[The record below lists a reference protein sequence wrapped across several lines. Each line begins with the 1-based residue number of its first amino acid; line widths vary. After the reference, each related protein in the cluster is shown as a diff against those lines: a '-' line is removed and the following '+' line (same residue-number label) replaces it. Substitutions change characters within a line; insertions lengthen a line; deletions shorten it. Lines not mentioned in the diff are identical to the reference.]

1 MVARIV
7 GRTGIGI
14 ALLLVLVIVIAAC
27 GGTAL
32 PSASGSPEK
41 APKTSS
47 PSSTDQVAVVVTL
60 PVFISMVEAVGG
72 ERVTVTSIV
81 PPGADAHTYEP
92 TPRDLQAVS
101 KATVVFANGAGLEEW
116 LKPLIESAGGSKVPV
131 YELIHGIDVQAV
143 EHDHTH
149 ETASEDITP
158 EEESHHENASVG
170 AAAEEEH
177 HHVHGGVN
185 PHLWLDPG
193 YAERYAERIA
203 AVLSEHDQAHA
214 AQYREN
220 AEEYKAEVKAFDA
233 WAQQEVAAI
242 PEQRRKLVT
251 FHDAYPHFAEHY
263 GLDVIGV
270 VVKSPGQEPGPA
282 EVARLV
288 DEIRA
293 QGVPTIFAE
302 PQFNPKLA
310 ETLADEAGIKTAIL
324 YSDSPAEGHDYLAMM
339 RTNVQNVVEGL
350 R

>member
-1 MVARIV
+1 MLGLV
-7 GRTGIGI
+7 I
-14 ALLLVLVIVIAAC
+14 ALAAC

-41 APKTSS
+41 APKISS

-131 YELIHGIDVQAV
+131 YELLDGINVQAE
-143 EHDHTH
+143 EHDHNH
-149 ETASEDITP
+149 EAATAGTNP
-158 EEESHHENASVG
+158 EEEFHHEDAPEG
-170 AAAEEEH
+170 AAVAEEDH

-203 AVLSEHDQAHA
+203 DVLSEHDQAHA
-214 AQYREN
+214 VQYRAN
-220 AEEYKAEVKAFDA
+220 AEKYQGEIKTFDA
-233 WAQQEVAAI
+233 WAQQEMAAI

-251 FHDAYPHFAEHY
+251 FHDAYPHFAGHF

-270 VVKSPGQEPGPA
+270 VVKSPGQEPGPT

-310 ETLADEAGIKTAIL
+310 ETLADEAGIRTAVL

-339 RTNVQNVVEGL
+339 RTNVQKVVEGL

>member
-1 MVARIV
+1 MGARIV
-7 GRTGIGI
+7 GRTSSRI
-14 ALLLVLVIVIAAC
+14 ALLLVLVIALAAC

-60 PVFISMVEAVGG
+60 PVFISMVEAIGG
-72 ERVTVTSIV
+72 DHLTVTSIV

-92 TPRDLQAVS
+92 TPGDLQAVS
-101 KATVVFANGAGLEEW
+101 NATVVFANGAGLEEW

-131 YELIHGIDVQAV
+131 YELLEGIDVQA
-143 EHDHTH
+143 EEQDHDH
-149 ETASEDITP
+149 EAASAGATS
-158 EEESHHENASVG
+158 EEEQHHAEASV

-177 HHVHGGVN
+177 HHEHGGVN

-193 YAERYAERIA
+193 YAEQYAARIA

-214 AQYREN
+214 AQYRAN
-220 AEEYKAEVKAFDA
+220 AEKYVGEIKAFDT
-233 WAQQEVAAI
+233 WAKQEVSTI

-251 FHDAYPHFAEHY
+251 FHDAYPHFAAHY

-270 VVKSPGQEPGPA
+270 VVKSPGLEPGPN

-288 DEIRA
+288 NEIQK
-293 QGVPTIFAE
+293 QGVPTIFFE

-310 ETLADEAGIKTAIL
+310 ETLASEAGIKTATL
-324 YSDSPAEGHDYLAMM
+324 YSDTPPEGQGYLEMM
-339 RTNVQNVVEGL
+339 RSNVQNVVEGL